1 MDKEQFEQHK
11 KNKGL
16 FNYSAFKM
24 SMLRMTLDFTNM
36 LTENTELCFR
46 VASSLEYLGN
56 QLLSSA
62 RTIREFLDVETFYKH
77 PAAKDLQAIITEN
90 SCLDILGIY
99 HRRIAGIYKVCEHIK
114 TLMPDA
120 KITITKTGYPWEMP
134 AVLITKKVISDK
146 LYKECLNHKV
156 EFVDFNLEIYRKA
169 D

>member
-1 MDKEQFEQHK
+1 MNKEQFEQHK

-16 FNYSAFKM
+16 FNYYAFKT
-24 SMLRMTLDFTNM
+24 SMLQLTLEFTEM
-36 LTENTELCFR
+36 LANNTELSYR
-46 VASSLEYLGN
+46 AASSVECLAN
-56 QLLSSA
+56 QLLNSA
-62 RTIREFLDVETFYKH
+62 RTIREFLDVETFYKV
-77 PAAKDLQAIITEN
+77 PLAKELQALITEN

-99 HRRIAGIYKVCEHIK
+99 HKQIAGIYKVCEHIK

>member
-16 FNYSAFKM
+16 FNYSAFKV

-36 LTENTELCFR
+36 LADNTELSHR
-46 VASSLEYLGN
+46 VASSLEGLATQMLG
-56 QLLSSA
+56 SA
-62 RTIREFLDVETFYKH
+62 RTIREFLDVEVFYKH
-77 PAAKDLQAIITEN
+77 PVAKDLQAIIAQE

-99 HRRIAGIYKVCEHIK
+99 HKQIPGIYKVCQHIK
-114 TLMPDA
+114 SLMPDA

-169 D
+169 N